1 MHYCC
6 GTIIAPISWS
16 IKHFPAWAKC
26 FLFLL
31 LPENL
36 TPNFFG
42 KLVLVMNYQ
51 EAMAYLD
58 DIATVGSSYG
68 LDTMRELM
76 RRLGNIQDEM
86 HFIHI
91 AGTNGKGSV
100 LAYTASV
107 MQKSGYMTGVFSSP
121 ALDTFRER
129 IQVNGEYITKEAL
142 ARHTT
147 TLKSVC
153 DEMCAHGFNHPTY
166 FELSLALAFLYYAEK
181 KCQIVILEVGLG
193 GRLDATNI
201 ITPLVSVI
209 VSISL
214 DHTQLLGDTLAD
226 IAAEKGGI
234 IKPEVPIVIAPQ
246 KEEAYLTLKNIAT
259 GRKSPFIAVNRAH
272 IGKISADINGQ
283 HFSYQSTGGT
293 FDDIFI
299 TLLGDHQLENAA
311 CAIEALECVR
321 KCGFEITD
329 ENIITGLAQTRWA
342 GRLERIATNPDFILD
357 GAHNPDAA
365 LRLADALKKYYP
377 NTRKIFIL
385 SILADKDYR
394 EILRLT
400 LPLADTVFVTTTDNP
415 RALSTADLA
424 DNARKYNPNIISCT
438 DLAQAV
444 TKAQEIAQKDDLI
457 VAFGSLTHLGEIR
470 HLVNGLPKED

>member
-1 MHYCC
+1 M
-6 GTIIAPISWS
+6 
-16 IKHFPAWAKC
+16 
-26 FLFLL
+26 
-31 LPENL
+31 
-36 TPNFFG
+36 
-42 KLVLVMNYQ
+42 
-51 EAMAYLD
+51 
-58 DIATVGSSYG
+58 
-68 LDTMRELM
+68 
-76 RRLGNIQDEM
+76 
-86 HFIHI
+86 
-91 AGTNGKGSV
+91 
-100 LAYTASV
+100 
-107 MQKSGYMTGVFSSP
+107 
-121 ALDTFRER
+121 
-129 IQVNGEYITKEAL
+129 
-142 ARHTT
+142 
-147 TLKSVC
+147 
-153 DEMCAHGFNHPTY
+153 
-166 FELSLALAFLYYAEK
+166 
-181 KCQIVILEVGLG
+181 
-193 GRLDATNI
+193 
-201 ITPLVSVI
+201 
-209 VSISL
+209 
-214 DHTQLLGDTLAD
+214 
-226 IAAEKGGI
+226 
-234 IKPEVPIVIAPQ
+234 
-246 KEEAYLTLKNIAT
+246 KNIAT

-329 ENIITGLAQTRWA
+329 ENIITGLAQARWA
-342 GRLERIATNPDFILD
+342 GRLERIANNPDFILD

-385 SILADKDYR
+385 SILADKNYR

-424 DNARKYNPNIISCT
+424 DNARKYNPNIISCA

-444 TKAQEIAQKDDLI
+444 AKAQEIAQKDDLI